1 MTLRN
6 GFQLVAS
13 SFLVIAI
20 VAAFLMWVR
29 EAMDIEDGFLGFAG
43 ISELDQE
50 TIDELKVEV
59 MVEPTMALISITA
72 VPFSPICRGLPWP
85 SFRSFSL
92 SSR

>member
-29 EAMDIEDGFLGFAG
+29 EAVDIKDGFLGFAG
-43 ISELDQE
+43 VSELGQE
-50 TIDELKVEV
+50 TIDKLKVEV

-72 VPFSPICRGLPWP
+72 VPISPML
-85 SFRSFSL
+85 
-92 SSR
+92 